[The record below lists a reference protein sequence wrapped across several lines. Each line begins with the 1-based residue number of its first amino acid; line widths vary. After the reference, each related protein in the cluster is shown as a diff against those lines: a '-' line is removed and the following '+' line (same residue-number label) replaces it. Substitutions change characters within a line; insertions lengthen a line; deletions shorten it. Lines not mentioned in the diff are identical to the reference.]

1 MCRRSLS
8 AGLNIPGEAT
18 GAKPGGEEV
27 SNSVLAVAVALAA
40 VAIICILVSTV
51 AVLLLRRAVDARALH
66 AAMYSSD
73 SSSDVGQAFPI
84 GPGMLKNTD
93 SPAKHC

>member
-1 MCRRSLS
+1 M
-8 AGLNIPGEAT
+8 
-18 GAKPGGEEV
+18 

-66 AAMYSSD
+66 AAIYSSD
-73 SSSDVGQAFPI
+73 ASSDVGQAFPI
-84 GPGMLKNTD
+84 GPGVFKSIVQCWVYNKCYVLVHTFRTCVLH
-93 SPAKHC
+93 PQRR